1 MSSANQRSYDYKNTL
16 QIARSK
22 HKKIVYL
29 EKRNHISPLRLVGF
43 ASLGYGVT
51 LFLWIARFFSKDN
64 VDKGLREALKD
75 KSENK
80 SIHSLTNT
88 RKRDLLMSRKIL
100 QLLKKNNSILVVIG
114 KEHVKGILE
123 NLKKAN
129 IFR

>member
-64 VDKGLREALKD
+64 VDKGLREALICLSVVRHICKHP
-75 KSENK
+75 KSPLK
-80 SIHSLTNT
+80 Q
-88 RKRDLLMSRKIL
+88 SR
-100 QLLKKNNSILVVIG
+100 
-114 KEHVKGILE
+114 HH
-123 NLKKAN
+123 
-129 IFR
+129 